1 MEIKNPHKK
10 SIYSTQNNYFKNLN
24 PSAEGIQKDTIMGL
38 VEKQQNLKIYINR
51 LYEKN
56 CIIVVITTIM
66 QSTFNDITI

>member
-1 MEIKNPHKK
+1 MEVIK
-10 SIYSTQNNYFKNLN
+10 
-24 PSAEGIQKDTIMGL
+24 GIQKDTIMGL